1 MLATNLIS
9 LVLVLPTLALARH
22 NSPFNGH
29 SPSRRHHHARA
40 AAFVLDHVSPASN
53 EPLRRAYHDTIEHK
67 MARKRAGKKFAKRG
81 ADGSQCRVKG
91 QSYVPTGVSSTSAIS
106 STAASS
112 IASSPLPAS
121 TDAITST
128 SAWIAS
134 PASSA
139 SISTSDESAATTSAW
154 IDNQQ
159 NWVDATSSSEQAAA
173 ASTSSSSSSSG
184 SGTSVV
190 SYAGLTPN
198 GNKAGVSAGDSLPW
212 LASKLGWWYDWSATP
227 SGDCGSAV
235 TVPMLW
241 GGGSADGT
249 DSARLV
255 AFQALA
261 DTPSYIIGFEEP
273 DCAAGSG
280 SSGLDVATGIA
291 LWDSLIAPKGEAG
304 TILVGPSMCKQAAE
318 SGWLGPFMEGVS
330 RKPDIMNIHVN
341 KKDAAGIQLD
351 IDHYWNTYGL
361 PIWVTEFACV
371 DDSTGFIPC
380 TDQDEINAFINTAVD
395 IFETDS
401 RIAGYAYSN
410 GYGLSENWMMVK
422 DGQLSESGQTYLAAI
437 SKYH

>member
-22 NSPFNGH
+22 NSPLDGH
-29 SPSRRHHHARA
+29 SPSRRHHHVRA
-40 AAFVLDHVSPASN
+40 ASFALEHASPASH
-53 EPLRRAYHDTIEHK
+53 ELLRRTYHGTIEQK
-67 MARKRAGKKFAKRG
+67 MARKRAGKNLAKRA
-81 ADGSQCRVKG
+81 ADGSQCRVRG

-112 IASSPLPAS
+112 TASSSS
-121 TDAITST
+121 TDSVTST
-128 SAWIAS
+128 SDWVD
-134 PASSA
+134 SSS
-139 SISTSDESAATTSAW
+139 SIVSTSTSDESSPTTSTS

-159 NWVDATSSSEQAAA
+159 NWAEATSSAEQVAATS
-173 ASTSSSSSSSG
+173 ASSFSSSSG
-184 SGTSVV
+184 SGTSIV
-190 SYAGLTPN
+190 SYSGLTPN

-212 LASKLGWWYDWSATP
+212 VASKLGWWYDWSATP

-241 GGGSADGT
+241 GGGIADAT
-249 DSARLV
+249 DAARLV
-255 AFQALA
+255 AFEALGH
-261 DTPSYIIGFEEP
+261 TPSYIIGFEEP

-291 LWDSLIAPKGEAG
+291 LWDSLVAPKGEAG
-304 TILVGPSMCKQAAE
+304 AILVGPSMCKQAAE

-341 KKDAAGIQLD
+341 KNSAAGIMTD

-371 DDSTGFIPC
+371 DDSTNFIPC
-380 TDQDEINAFINTAVD
+380 TDQDEINAFIHTAVD